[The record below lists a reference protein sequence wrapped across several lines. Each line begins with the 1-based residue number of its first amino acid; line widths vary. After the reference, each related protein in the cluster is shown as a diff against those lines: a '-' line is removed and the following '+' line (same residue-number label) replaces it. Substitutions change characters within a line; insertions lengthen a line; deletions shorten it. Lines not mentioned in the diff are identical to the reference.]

1 MLKKLLKQF
10 RHKLLGNK
18 RENLLSSFFFQL
30 VNKNIK
36 DKKINILDYGSGYN
50 PDLISYLSKKLD
62 NDNIDFEIT
71 CADFYSEQNL
81 VELNMKYEKISFTT
95 VDGLSKNIT
104 YDFIV
109 ISDVLHH
116 VGVKSDEILD
126 ILENLSTKT
135 EFIILK
141 DHFEYSLF
149 SRQILRFMDF
159 IGNYKDGVNIPD
171 QYFTKID
178 YYTMLNSLNIEKV
191 AEIKNIKLYGKIF
204 IPFNFSK
211 YQFIHLLKKSH

>member
-1 MLKKLLKQF
+1 MIKKLLKEF

-18 RENLLSSFFFQL
+18 RENVLSSYFFQL

-36 DKKINILDYGSGYN
+36 DNKVNILDYGSGYN
-50 PDLISYLSKKLD
+50 PELIVYLSKKLD
-62 NDNIDFEIT
+62 NDNIDFQIT
-71 CADFYSEQNL
+71 CADFYDNQNL
-81 VELNMKYEKISFTT
+81 VELNTKYEKISFIALN
-95 VDGLSKNIT
+95 DLPKNKT

-116 VGVKSDEILD
+116 VGVRSIETLNILKSLI
-126 ILENLSTKT
+126 TKA

-141 DHFEYSLF
+141 DHFEYSF
-149 SRQILRFMDF
+149 ISRQILRFMDF

-171 QYFTKID
+171 QYFTQKD
-178 YYTMLNSLNIEKV
+178 YYEILQSLDIEKV
-191 AEIKNIKLYGKIF
+191 ADIKDIKLYEKIF

-211 YQFIHLLKKSH
+211 YQFVHLLKKV